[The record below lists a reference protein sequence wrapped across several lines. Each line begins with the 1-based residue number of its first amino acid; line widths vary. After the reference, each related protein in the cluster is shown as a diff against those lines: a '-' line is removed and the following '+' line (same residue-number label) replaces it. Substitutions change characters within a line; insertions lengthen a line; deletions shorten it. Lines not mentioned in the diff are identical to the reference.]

1 MLNVSKA
8 KRFFFINR
16 TKWEDIPLSLPK
28 LKINSSETERSEC
41 LKFVR
46 ILLDKNLCLK
56 KHIKYI
62 ESKIA
67 KNLGLLYK
75 AKPYLDKHS
84 LLSLYLSYILSYIS
98 YGSIAWESTI
108 RTNLK
113 KYTVSRNMISELYI
127 IKIGC
132 HITLFKECRILI
144 IYQACICKNLLFMH
158 QINSDTI
165 PSIIFN
171 KFNKPTHNYSTNFAK
186 TNYGISPFK
195 LSK

>member
-1 MLNVSKA
+1 M
-8 KRFFFINR
+8 
-16 TKWEDIPLSLPK
+16 
-28 LKINSSETERSEC
+28 
-41 LKFVR
+41 
-46 ILLDKNLCLK
+46 
-56 KHIKYI
+56 
-62 ESKIA
+62 
-67 KNLGLLYK
+67 LYK

-195 LSK
+195 LSKWKYRNSIRGPTLWNNIPINTEKKQQKKNIFKTIKKNKLPALENELTYFYI